1 MIIVVFIF
9 QAENFYAGQLAQA
22 EIVFNQP
29 AIGQVDGSD
38 DAIVGDPYAE
48 ETMPMDGENG
58 VFTVNETQAEDDDDQ
73 DLSPRDAPRP
83 SQRRD
88 RQERQNEGSQR
99 RVRQERQNERSQ
111 RHIVSVEDELDLN
124 ERRLRDTNFAHQ
136 LSQTF
141 SDYSF
146 EGEIPKKS
154 SNLGF
159 SHFFRSCAEFSFT
172 SCNFSY

>member
-1 MIIVVFIF
+1 MDG
-9 QAENFYAGQLAQA
+9 ENG
-22 EIVFNQP
+22 
-29 AIGQVDGSD
+29 
-38 DAIVGDPYAE
+38 AIVGDPFAE
-48 ETMPMDGENG
+48 ETMRMDGENG
-58 VFTVNETQAEDDDDQ
+58 AVTVDESQVEDDEDQ

-159 SHFFRSCAEFSFT
+159 SHFLGVVP
-172 SCNFSY
+172 NFLSQAVISVTDSLAV